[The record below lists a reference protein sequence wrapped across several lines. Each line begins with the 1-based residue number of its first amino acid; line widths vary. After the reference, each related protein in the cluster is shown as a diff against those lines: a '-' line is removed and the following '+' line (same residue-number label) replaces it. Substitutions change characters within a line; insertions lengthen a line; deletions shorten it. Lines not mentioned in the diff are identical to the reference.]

1 MRVKLLSTLDRTDL
15 EKLSSKE
22 LHDRAMSLAVRHFDL
37 GWLWDVV
44 KAVPAARAAAGEL
57 RTAEVDVVSLS
68 STISDI
74 VHSDEGKLA
83 DALRPMYIDYL
94 ARGG

>member
-1 MRVKLLSTLDRTDL
+1 LDRTEL

-22 LHDRAMSLAVRHFDL
+22 LHDRAMGLAVRHFDL

-44 KAVPAARAAAGEL
+44 KSVPAARAAAGEL

-74 VHSDEGKLA
+74 IQSDEGELA

-94 ARGG
+94 AKNG

>member
-1 MRVKLLSTLDRTDL
+1 
-15 EKLSSKE
+15 
-22 LHDRAMSLAVRHFDL
+22 MSLAVRHFDL

-44 KAVPAARAAAGEL
+44 KAVPAAQAAAGQL

-68 STISDI
+68 SMLSDV
-74 VHSDEGKLA
+74 VHSDEGGLA

>member
-1 MRVKLLSTLDRTDL
+1 VDRTEL

-44 KAVPAARAAAGEL
+44 KALPAAQAAAGKL

-68 STISDI
+68 STISDV
-74 VHSDEGKLA
+74 VHSDEGNLA

-94 ARGG
+94 AKNG